1 MSGVRFESRQ
11 AFRKWLSENV
21 EGEGV
26 WVDFLKEG
34 PKDRLKPDEAL
45 EEALCFGW
53 IDGLIKKVDDVSYL
67 KYFAPRRKGSKWSEK
82 NKKLTE
88 KLIAEGL
95 MTQSG
100 LNAIERAKKDGEWDA
115 PANPLTDEDFERFFS
130 AIAHNRQASENFNG
144 MPKSVQKQFVGLYR
158 DAKKEETRIKR
169 LEKLIGLL
177 KQNKRPMG

>member
-1 MSGVRFESRQ
+1 
-11 AFRKWLSENV
+11 
-21 EGEGV
+21 
-26 WVDFLKEG
+26 
-34 PKDRLKPDEAL
+34 
-45 EEALCFGW
+45 
-53 IDGLIKKVDDVSYL
+53 
-67 KYFAPRRKGSKWSEK
+67 
-82 NKKLTE
+82 
-88 KLIAEGL
+88 

-177 KQNKRPMG
+177 EQNKRPMG